1 MLISGRQPGD
11 IRGPRLP
18 AGRSRLLSAM
28 IRGGCERCSDHREA
42 GAGENAPSL
51 FSFPSAESAAN
62 DYINIASERSPA
74 LIHSLHKHLSHP
86 LFISPTMP
94 GGKNQCFPHPSICPA
109 TGRVMHYSA
118 SVPGESALHYW
129 KEHSSRRR
137 TLPSVFKLFGSAPFS
152 ASYLS
157 WLVSVRL
164 KEHSAG

>member
-1 MLISGRQPGD
+1 
-11 IRGPRLP
+11 
-18 AGRSRLLSAM
+18 M
-28 IRGGCERCSDHREA
+28 IWGGCERCSDHCET
-42 GAGENAPSL
+42 GVDENAA
-51 FSFPSAESAAN
+51 SAESGAN

-118 SVPGESALHYW
+118 PVPGEFAHHHW
-129 KEHSSRRR
+129 KEHSSRCR

-152 ASYLS
+152 ASYLGC
-157 WLVSVRL
+157 LVSVRL